1 MIGGLG
7 AIMQAFS
14 QEIRECYKLVDHCA
28 RRAELAHDP
37 NEKADFLDMQN
48 RWLLLAQSYEFLQRL
63 SRMT

>member
-1 MIGGLG
+1 MRIV
-7 AIMQAFS
+7 QAFS
-14 QEIRECYKLVDHCA
+14 QEICECYKLVDHCG

-63 SRMT
+63 YQMT